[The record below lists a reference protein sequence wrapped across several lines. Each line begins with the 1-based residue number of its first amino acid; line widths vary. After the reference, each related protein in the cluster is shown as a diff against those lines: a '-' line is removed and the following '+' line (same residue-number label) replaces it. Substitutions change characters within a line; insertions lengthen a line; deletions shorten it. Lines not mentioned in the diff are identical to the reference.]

1 MDLLQGWY
9 PGLGEVE
16 TIRRMSPL
24 VQEFVSDAVAEDED
38 FLKGYLLPVLE
49 RPDPEEEILGDL
61 RDAICGLEFE
71 EAGLGGDLGNLGKS
85 ILKRVKKAVRR
96 VHEKVKKAIVPKQ
109 IRKIDEKV
117 HKAVTKAGKQVRKAG
132 KKIWKKYGNIIIG
145 VVGLVL
151 APFTGGASLAAASV
165 LTAANTAYMKK
176 RAADQARKAA
186 KANAGQLA
194 AEAQQQQNA
203 AEQQLNAFYS
213 QNQQWFVDNL
223 DLTPDKWAQLT
234 FEQKV
239 DILKN
244 GLQGRP
250 PSDVAPVSEPIESP
264 VSSPAPAPAGGGY
277 PSSGGGG
284 GGGGGTYPDGTLP
297 SGSTPAEGQSG
308 QQRVAT
314 AGMFDSSMLPLLA
327 GGVALALIFGKPM
340 KGRRTRR
347 NPRRAHRRAA

>member
-1 MDLLQGWY
+1 MDLLAEWY

-24 VQEFVSDAVAEDED
+24 VREFVSDAVAEDED

-49 RPDPEEEILGDL
+49 RPDPEEAILDDL

-71 EAGLGGDLGNLGKS
+71 DAGLGGDLGNLGKS

-96 VHEKVKKAIVPKQ
+96 VHEKVKKTIVPKQ
-109 IRKIDEKV
+109 IRKIEEKAHKAITRAGEKV
-117 HKAVTKAGKQVRKAG
+117 RKSG

-151 APFTGGASLAAASV
+151 APFTGGASLAAASA

-194 AEAQQQQNA
+194 DEAQRQQDA

-223 DLTPDKWAQLT
+223 DLTPDKWSQLT

-250 PSDVAPVSEPIESP
+250 PSDVAPMPEPA
-264 VSSPAPAPAGGGY
+264 APAPSGGGY
-277 PSSGGGG
+277 AAPSGGGG
-284 GGGGGTYPDGTLP
+284 GGGGGPYPE
-297 SGSTPAEGQSG
+297 AAIQSG
-308 QQRVAT
+308 AAPSAGPSERQVAA

-327 GGVALALIFGKPM
+327 SGLVLALVFGKPT
-340 KGRRTRR
+340 KGRRTRK
-347 NPRRAHRRAA
+347 NPRRSYRKAA